1 MKFTKEASLDDY
13 EILTDSGFQPITRL
27 YETIPMECL
36 TITLDDGSTL
46 TGADKHIVV
55 GPLGQTYLEDLEVG
69 DELYTQDGTARVTS
83 IAKAESQTCY
93 DVEVASKDHLYYT
106 GNILSHNTTSTA
118 QSYILHYALTHPY
131 INIGILANKGRTA
144 EEILTRIKL
153 SYEML
158 PWFLQVGVSKYNVT
172 SVKFGNGTEIF
183 AAATSNSSIR
193 GKSCVTGDTY
203 IEVIVDGQHYQ
214 GSIAGF
220 IAEYGLQPANA
231 KILSQGRFRSF
242 DGFISQGIPEALLQV
257 NIDGNTIKATPEHR
271 FLVNNKWVEAHT
283 LPHTPIEPEEV
294 FDAINVEGTHSYTT
308 NGVESHNCR
317 LLYMDEFAHIDN
329 DVEFY
334 TSTYPVI
341 SAGKKTKI
349 IITSTPNG
357 LNMFYKL
364 WQDAEAGKNSYK
376 TLSYDYTVVPAYNEP
391 GWKEATVADIGPRQF
406 AQEYQCSFLGS
417 SNTLISGDKLTKFV
431 IKEPLENKDRH
442 LSVYEQPQADH
453 QYCACVDTAEGT
465 GNDYSAISVIDVT
478 TTPYRQVAVYCNSR
492 IQPAA
497 FARVVYEVA
506 KRYNEAYLMV
516 ENNSIGKIVADSLWH
531 DFEYENLYRSQ
542 SQAGEQEIGFIGLL
556 PGIRTTKKTKSIG
569 CSTLKSLI
577 ESDTLIIEDAGT
589 ISELSSF
596 EAKGS
601 SYQAAKGKHDD
612 VTMTLVLFAYLT
624 TQPMFEDLF
633 DVNVRNKLREAQ
645 DEFDAQSAFAF
656 FDDGTTIYAAG
667 TEYDEEML

>member
-1 MKFTKEASLDDY
+1 MKFTKEVSLDDY
-13 EILTDSGFQPITRL
+13 EILTDSGFQPIARL

-36 TITLDDGSTL
+36 TIMLDDGSTL

-69 DELYTQDGTARVTS
+69 DELYMQDGTACVAAIVGAAT
-83 IAKAESQTCY
+83 QTCY
-93 DVEVASKDHLYYT
+93 DVEVASDDHLYYT

-193 GKSCVTGDTY
+193 GKS
-203 IEVIVDGQHYQ
+203 
-214 GSIAGF
+214 
-220 IAEYGLQPANA
+220 
-231 KILSQGRFRSF
+231 
-242 DGFISQGIPEALLQV
+242 
-257 NIDGNTIKATPEHR
+257 
-271 FLVNNKWVEAHT
+271 
-283 LPHTPIEPEEV
+283 
-294 FDAINVEGTHSYTT
+294 
-308 NGVESHNCR
+308 CR

-442 LSVYEQPQADH
+442 LSVYEQPQPDH

-656 FDDGTTIYAAG
+656 FDDGTTIHAAG